1 MEHGGDPRQANDKGE
16 TPIQMC
22 QDSAVM
28 ILLRGSMEVKK
39 EEEKEKE
46 DMMSEIAAKGREAS
60 EGERGE
66 QGEEE
71 EEGDEDVFETKM
83 ETGGGQREMGRRGV
97 GAKVTEGD
105 GNRRERGIGGGSMD

>member
-1 MEHGGDPRQANDKGE
+1 MEQGGDPRQANDKGE

-28 ILLRGSMEVKK
+28 KLLRGSMEVKK
-39 EEEKEKE
+39 GEEKEKE
-46 DMMSEIAAKGREAS
+46 DKMSEIAAKGRETS

-66 QGEEE
+66 QGEEEE

-83 ETGGGQREMGRRGV
+83 ETGGGPKEMHGRRW
-97 GAKVTEGD
+97 
-105 GNRRERGIGGGSMD
+105 GGGGGGGEGLK

>member
-16 TPIQMC
+16 TPVQMC

-28 ILLRGSMEVKK
+28 KLLGGSMEVKK
-39 EEEKEKE
+39 EEKEKE

-83 ETGGGQREMGRRGV
+83 ETGGD
-97 GAKVTEGD
+97 K
-105 GNRRERGIGGGSMD
+105 ERWGEGGGGGLK

>member
-1 MEHGGDPRQANDKGE
+1 MEHGGDPWQANDKGE

-28 ILLRGSMEVKK
+28 KILQGSMEKK
-39 EEEKEKE
+39 EEEEEEKE
-46 DMMSEIAAKGREAS
+46 DKMSEIAAKGREAS

-66 QGEEE
+66 QEEEEEE

-83 ETGGGQREMGRRGV
+83 ETGGE
-97 GAKVTEGD
+97 
-105 GNRRERGIGGGSMD
+105 